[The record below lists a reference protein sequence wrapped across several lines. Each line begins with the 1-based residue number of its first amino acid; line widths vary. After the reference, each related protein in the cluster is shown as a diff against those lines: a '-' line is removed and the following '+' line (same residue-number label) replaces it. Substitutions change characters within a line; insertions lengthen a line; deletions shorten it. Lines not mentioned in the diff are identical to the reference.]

1 MRILIV
7 EDNYI
12 VADGLKFSLE
22 YEGYSV
28 SIATNTES
36 CYVEIK
42 KCNYDLI
49 IIDIMLPDGN
59 GLELCREIKS
69 KINIPIIFVT
79 AKDTEED
86 IIKGLNIGADDYI
99 IKPFRIREL
108 IARIQNAIR
117 KYKREN
123 IIEINNVIF
132 DIDRRVIIKNNQE
145 ITLTTLE
152 WEILIT
158 LLNANGKVVTRD
170 RMLDISYNKKGN
182 IINDN
187 SLTVYIK
194 RLRQKIEDDINNPSI
209 IKTIKGV
216 GYKI

>member
-36 CYVEIK
+36 CYEEIK

-59 GLELCREIKS
+59 GLELCREIKN

-86 IIKGLNIGADDYI
+86 IIQGLNIGADDYI

-170 RMLDISYNKKGN
+170 RLLDISYNKKGN

-187 SLTVYIK
+187 SLTVYINK
-194 RLRQKIEDDINNPSI
+194 KIYFCSF
-209 IKTIKGV
+209 
-216 GYKI
+216 

>member
-1 MRILIV
+1 
-7 EDNYI
+7 
-12 VADGLKFSLE
+12 
-22 YEGYSV
+22 
-28 SIATNTES
+28 
-36 CYVEIK
+36 
-42 KCNYDLI
+42 
-49 IIDIMLPDGN
+49 MLPDGN

-170 RMLDISYNKKGN
+170 RLLDISYNKKGN

>member
-36 CYVEIK
+36 CYEEIK

-170 RMLDISYNKKGN
+170 RLLDISYNKKGN

>member
-36 CYVEIK
+36 CYEEIK

-69 KINIPIIFVT
+69 KFKFI
-79 AKDTEED
+79 
-86 IIKGLNIGADDYI
+86 
-99 IKPFRIREL
+99 
-108 IARIQNAIR
+108 
-117 KYKREN
+117 
-123 IIEINNVIF
+123 
-132 DIDRRVIIKNNQE
+132 
-145 ITLTTLE
+145 
-152 WEILIT
+152 
-158 LLNANGKVVTRD
+158 
-170 RMLDISYNKKGN
+170 
-182 IINDN
+182 
-187 SLTVYIK
+187 
-194 RLRQKIEDDINNPSI
+194 
-209 IKTIKGV
+209 
-216 GYKI
+216 

>member
-7 EDNYI
+7 EDDYI

-36 CYVEIK
+36 CYEEIK

-170 RMLDISYNKKGN
+170 RLLDISYNKKGN